1 MQAYEASNVINGT
14 FGELWF
20 DGEYMAE
27 VKRCRLE
34 IGIEY
39 EDVTRVRNLTP
50 GQKMTGINPE
60 GEVTFHKV
68 SSTVV
73 KKIAAALAAGKAPK
87 FTLIS
92 NLADPDALGA
102 ERVAAYGCA
111 FESLKLADWEH
122 NSLGEENYSFKFEEW
137 ELLDTI

>member
-1 MQAYEASNVINGT
+1 MQGFDSSNVINGT
-14 FGELWF
+14 FGEVWF

-27 VKRCRLE
+27 VKSCRLE
-34 IGIEY
+34 VGIEY
-39 EDVTRVRNLTP
+39 EEVTRVRNLTP

-68 SSTVV
+68 SSTVT
-73 KKIAAALAAGKAPK
+73 KKVAAAILAGRAPK
-87 FTLIS
+87 FTIIS
-92 NLADPDALGA
+92 NLEDPDALGA

-122 NSLGEENYSFKFEEW
+122 NSLGEENYSFKFEEF